1 MGWKH
6 RKTYLP
12 LWAQNTLIM
21 LFFIAL
27 AAAVCAM
34 LKPVSD
40 SDFHVPPVFVL
51 AVLLVSRYTSGYV
64 YGIIASVIAVIGVNY
79 VFTYPYFHFN
89 FSMTGYPLTF
99 LCMFIAS
106 LLTST
111 MTSRVRAGEKARRE
125 GDREKMRA
133 NLLRAVSHDFRT
145 PLTSII
151 GSVNAVLDNGDTIS
165 EEDKTRLLSD
175 ARSEAEWLVH
185 MVENLL
191 SITRIQAD
199 PEAELHK
206 EPQVVEE
213 VLWEAVS
220 RFRKQFGSFRVDISV
235 PEEVLVLPMD
245 AVLIEQVV
253 LNLLMNAA
261 VHGRTATSA
270 ELSVTTDPNW
280 AIFSVKDNGE
290 GISPE
295 KMPSL
300 FEGYGTKVAEESGP
314 IRSMG
319 IGLSVCRTIIQT
331 HGGNMSARNVP
342 GGGACIT
349 FTLPLE
355 SELVGEEEVY
365 GDETEDPCGRG

>member
-1 MGWKH
+1 MGWKN
-6 RKTYLP
+6 RKPYLP

-21 LFFIAL
+21 LLFIAL

-319 IGLSVCRTIIQT
+319 ICLSVCRTIIQT
-331 HGGNMSARNVP
+331 HGGTMSARNMP
-342 GGGACIT
+342 GGGACVT
-349 FTLPLE
+349 FTLPLDD
-355 SELVGEEEVY
+355 VMTGEEEVY
-365 GDETEDPCGRG
+365 GDKTEDPCGRG

>member
-1 MGWKH
+1 MELFL
-6 RKTYLP
+6 RKCWRNLP
-12 LWAQNTLIM
+12 FWAQNMLIM
-21 LFFIAL
+21 LFFIGL
-27 AAAVCAM
+27 GAAVCAI

-40 SDFHVPPVFVL
+40 SDFHVPLVFVL
-51 AVLLVSRYTSGYV
+51 AVLLVSRYTSGYI
-64 YGIIASVIAVIGVNY
+64 YGILASVIAVIGVNY
-79 VFTYPYFHFN
+79 IFTYPYFHFN

-99 LCMFIAS
+99 LCMFVVS
-106 LLTST
+106 LFTST
-111 MTSRVRAGEKARRE
+111 MTSQVRAGEKARLE

-165 EEDKTRLLSD
+165 EKDKTRLLSD

-191 SITRIQAD
+191 SITRIQTD
-199 PEAELHK
+199 PEAQLHK

-220 RFRKQFGSFRVDISV
+220 RFRKQYNTFKVEICV
-235 PEEVLVLPMD
+235 PEEVLVIPMD

-261 VHGRTATSA
+261 VHGRTASA
-270 ELSVTTDPNW
+270 AVLSVTTDKNW
-280 AIFSVKDNGE
+280 AVFSVADNGE
-290 GISPE
+290 GFSSE
-295 KMPSL
+295 KMPRL
-300 FEGYGTKVAEESGP
+300 FEGYGTRVAEESGAV
-314 IRSMG
+314 RSMG

-331 HGGNMSARNVP
+331 HGGSMSARNMP
-342 GGGACIT
+342 GGGACVI

-355 SELVGEEEVY
+355 RDLTGGEDIY
-365 GDETEDPCGRG
+365 GDETENPCG